1 MVIPLVILL
10 DMKTAISIE
19 DELFKQA
26 EEAAKELGL
35 SRSALFSQA
44 VEEFIR
50 SHMPSEITRKY
61 NEVYSGESET
71 DEEVNR
77 IAYDVLSK
85 AEW

>member
-1 MVIPLVILL
+1 
-10 DMKTAISIE
+10 MKTAISIE
-19 DELFKQA
+19 DELFRLA

-35 SRSALFSQA
+35 SRSALYSQA

-50 SHMPSEITRKY
+50 ARMPNEITRRY
-61 NEVYSGESET
+61 NEVFAQTSNADTAT
-71 DEEVNR
+71 DR

>member
-1 MVIPLVILL
+1 
-10 DMKTAISIE
+10 MKTAISIE
-19 DELFKQA
+19 DDLFRQA

-50 SHMPSEITRKY
+50 SHMPGEITKKY
-61 NEVYSGESET
+61 NEVYSSAPNSDKEL
-71 DEEVNR
+71 DR
-77 IAYDVLSK
+77 IANDVLSK